1 MKIYIIVLLIEKVIF
16 RHLSV
21 YRPVST
27 HTIAISIKRGYEFG
41 AEKGQPYAR
50 EKREGR
56 GVIIK
61 FIFIHKQKNETQTQ
75 KSKEIMS
82 LMIQSLCCAPGT

>member
-1 MKIYIIVLLIEKVIF
+1 VKIYIIVLLIEKVIF

-21 YRPVST
+21 YRPVSI

-41 AEKGQPYAR
+41 AEKGQLYARVWR

-56 GVIIK
+56 GAIIK
-61 FIFIHKQKNETQTQ
+61 FIFIHKQK
-75 KSKEIMS
+75 K
-82 LMIQSLCCAPGT
+82 